1 MDTGNTEKAKGPK
14 VYSNE
19 MGESCLGFMV
29 RVLFPLGI
37 IKKMQEKGEYDN
49 DLMARRFVS
58 DFLEAHFAPAIS
70 EFEQSLDAD
79 SLISEFLAKP
89 DGRKERAKVVQELSA
104 KNREQEA
111 EIARLRAVLA
121 THIAPSELTRVPQV

>member
-1 MDTGNTEKAKGPK
+1 MDTDRKETKAPK
-14 VYSNE
+14 VYQNE

-37 IKKMQEKGEYDN
+37 IKKMQEKGEYEN

-58 DFLEAHFAPAIS
+58 DFLEQHFAPAIS
-70 EFEQSLDAD
+70 AFEQGLDVD

-89 DGRKERAKVVQELSA
+89 DGRKERGKVVAHLSSENA
-104 KNREQEA
+104 RLEA
-111 EIARLRAVLA
+111 EIAKLRAIME
-121 THIAPSELTRVPQV
+121 THIAPPAHSVPQV

>member
-1 MDTGNTEKAKGPK
+1 MGTENTEKAKGPK
-14 VYSNE
+14 VYTNE
-19 MGESCLGFMV
+19 AGESCLGFMV

-37 IKKMQEKGEYDN
+37 IQKMQAKGEYDN

-70 EFEQSLDAD
+70 AFEQELDAD

-89 DGRKERAKVVQELSA
+89 DGRKERGVKVAALESRNAAL
-104 KNREQEA
+104 EA
-111 EIARLRAVLA
+111 EIAKLRAIME
-121 THIAPSELTRVPQV
+121 THIQAPESTRVPQV